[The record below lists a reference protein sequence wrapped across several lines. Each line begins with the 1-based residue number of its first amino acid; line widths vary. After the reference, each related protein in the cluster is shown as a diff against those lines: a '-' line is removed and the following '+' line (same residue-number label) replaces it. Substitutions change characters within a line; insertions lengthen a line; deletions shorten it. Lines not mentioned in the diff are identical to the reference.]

1 MRDVSQL
8 WTATSVTFSVS
19 SNASL
24 VGSSQFTPGTSSIQP
39 IHHGPD
45 CFMTAV

>member
-1 MRDVSQL
+1 LQGLIGCNASR
-8 WTATSVTFSVS
+8 SVTFSVS

-24 VGSSQFTPGTSSIQP
+24 VGSWQFTPGTSSIQP

-45 CFMTAV
+45 CLMTAV